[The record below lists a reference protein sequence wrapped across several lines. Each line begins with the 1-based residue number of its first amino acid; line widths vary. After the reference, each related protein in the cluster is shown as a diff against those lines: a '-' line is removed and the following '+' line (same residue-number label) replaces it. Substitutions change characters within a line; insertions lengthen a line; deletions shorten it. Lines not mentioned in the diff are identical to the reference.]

1 MKSYHMRRS
10 EKKIENQEEII
21 DIIKGQ
27 KYLTMAMCKDGEPYL
42 VTLNYGFDEEELIF
56 YFHCAK
62 EGKKI
67 DFLEGNN
74 KVYGQILDDLG
85 YREGRCDHS
94 YRSVHFQGC
103 VSFLDDEEEKKEALC
118 LMVEQ
123 LEEEPER
130 VKSRMVG
137 KADLGGVKVGQI
149 KVETLSGKE
158 SKD

>member
-10 EKKIENQEEII
+10 EKKIENKEDIF
-21 DIIKGQ
+21 DIINSQ

-42 VTLNYGFDEEELIF
+42 VTLNYGFDEEEMKF

-67 DFLEGNN
+67 DFLEEN
-74 KVYGQILDDLG
+74 KTVWGQVIEDLG
-85 YREGRCDHS
+85 YCRGRCDHS
-94 YRSVHFQGC
+94 YRSVHFQGS

-123 LEEEPER
+123 LEEDPEK
-130 VKSRMVG
+130 VIGRMVE
-137 KADLGGVKVGQI
+137 KADMGGVNVGQI
-149 KVETLSGKE
+149 QIEKLSGKE